1 VGSANIT
8 VYRGVRITR
17 QSLTT
22 MMDGRETTRDSYTA
36 HPRQTLVTADS
47 LAEVQEKMDAVLG
60 PKS

>member
-1 VGSANIT
+1 MSSANIT
-8 VYRGVRITR
+8 VYRGVRVTK

-22 MMDGRETTRDSYTA
+22 MMDGRATTTYSYKA

-47 LAEVQEKMDAVLG
+47 LAEIHEKMDAVLG